1 MSKKRKSHVTLPR
14 SFDPGPGYPRE
25 TLAYLSPAEHELIRK
40 LTDGKWNRG
49 PKGVKSYADD
59 SASSK
64 GVERKDSNAGLG
76 QGGQNSGKSSGAT
89 GGGSKGPGGPSGP
102 NSGPSRSSS
111 TSSSTG
117 GGNKSAPT
125 SGAGGQRGAGSNYG
139 PGSGRPGTASTAG
152 GKAAEVARANA
163 ARGGQVS
170 NPVSLS
176 GSMDRGY
183 YHSFTDE
190 LPGQTN
196 PTQFDRTLRPTNLVT
211 ATHIPYDKF
220 VRGYNPNSLT
230 PGAQKIHQAIVDNAL
245 RANQPVEFFSGL
257 RPFNPKRPTKN
268 HPSGQSIDMRM
279 MDPVTGR
286 PVGYEKIGEFARNP
300 IGSYNPSM
308 GRTYQ
313 MAQKI
318 QGALEGPY
326 RDFAKGTLN
335 SFMDNPGV
343 YGDFNNQRWGGSFGV
358 NTWKTDPNALDYMHF
373 DEGRVTSAV
382 SADQSALRK
391 EAANYRGP
399 GNLDS
404 GTMLAGGQ
412 PIGSPLSGGTQV
424 AGIANVGAGEAAR
437 RAKADE
443 ALKALSAPTPTL
455 PSDPRIGMP
464 AGAFPAASVPS
475 ALKMQDR
482 LNVETPFGSISPA
495 QLGRMAPED
504 QQRLN
509 QYAQTPT
516 YTGRTTSQVA
526 TDPRVSQ
533 TPVGA
538 FPAAPKP
545 ASVFAGD
552 PRVSTTP
559 LGSLPAAKPKDI
571 QLAWNVPPI
580 GGSLPSWKADA
591 LGVWSTNRKPSGPAA
606 QPGTI
611 HSQTASAEPVAAAPA
626 TSDTTSSGWKDYL
639 KKKTGVDVDNA
650 VTTVN
655 KKVAELNADPRV
667 QWMKDHPRLA
677 EWGLKMFMAPGGAGG
692 NQNFGNPQDR
702 SGLPYRPQF
711 QQPQMAQAPQAS
723 AQQDPLTLLNDL
735 KANMI
740 AQGATP
746 EEIAYVQSIID
757 ELSNSQVA

>member
-64 GVERKDSNAGLG
+64 GVERKDSNGGLG
-76 QGGQNSGKSSGAT
+76 QGGQGSGKSSGAT

-117 GGNKSAPT
+117 GGNKSSPT
-125 SGAGGQRGAGSNYG
+125 SGQRGAGSNYG

-163 ARGGQVS
+163 ARGSQVS

-176 GSMDRGY
+176 GSMDDGI
-183 YHSFTDE
+183 YHSGFSRGLNS
-190 LPGQTN
+190 LPGMSN
-196 PTQFDRTLRPTNLVT
+196 PNQFDRNIQQSAFVNANHVP
-211 ATHIPYDKF
+211 IDKWSRNS
-220 VRGYNPNSLT
+220 RGEMFDPNKLT
-230 PGAQKIHQAIVDNAL
+230 PQTQKLYQGIVDTAFRTNT
-245 RANQPVEFFSGL
+245 PVDFFSGKAH
-257 RPFNPKRPTKN
+257 RSTGTKN
-268 HPSGQSIDMRM
+268 HPLGMAMDLRVN
-279 MDPVTGR
+279 DPVTGR
-286 PVGYEKIGEFARNP
+286 PVGGVTNPIRQEKLIGKPYTQFARDVFDTVYQNP
-300 IGSYNPSM
+300 DAYSGVRNTMRWGGNFGDVAKDWMHFDTRSNVGLS
-308 GRTYQ
+308 Q
-313 MAQKI
+313 MAQNFN
-318 QGALEGPY
+318 
-326 RDFAKGTLN
+326 RD
-335 SFMDNPGV
+335 
-343 YGDFNNQRWGGSFGV
+343 
-358 NTWKTDPNALDYMHF
+358 
-373 DEGRVTSAV
+373 
-382 SADQSALRK
+382 
-391 EAANYRGP
+391 AANRAASGSI
-399 GNLDS
+399 GG

-526 TDPRVSQ
+526 TDPRVAQ

-538 FPAAPKP
+538 FPAASKP

-552 PRVSTTP
+552 PRISTTP

-611 HSQTASAEPVAAAPA
+611 HSQTAQATSAPA
-626 TSDTTSSGWKDYL
+626 EDKPSFWQQAGDLYNKASTS
-639 KKKTGVDVDNA
+639 
-650 VTTVN
+650 
-655 KKVAELNADPRV
+655 V
-667 QWMKDHPRLA
+667 QQQVEAAKETPGFKFAQEHPRLA
-677 EWGLKMFMAPGGAGG
+677 EFALKMMMGGGG
-692 NQNFGNPQDR
+692 NPNSNGLGNPQDR
-702 SGLPYRPQF
+702 SGLPYRPQV
-711 QQPQMAQAPQAS
+711 QQPQMAQAPQAN